1 MAQSSDTS
9 YVTNQEF
16 TVQTLKDRIAA
27 LVGERQDL
35 RASQA
40 APREL
45 EANRRAIATLQQE
58 LSEALIALHLPAA
71 QPGLA

>member
-9 YVTNQEF
+9 EVTNQEF
-16 TVQTLKDRIAA
+16 TVQMLKDRIAE

-35 RASQA
+35 RQSQA
-40 APREL
+40 SPHQL
-45 EANRRAIATLQQE
+45 EANRRAIATLQHE
-58 LSEALIALHLPAA
+58 LSGALIALHRPPA